1 MLGKNFNNACW
12 PKEDF
17 FQQKRSEVNYLVQVN
32 GKVRA
37 NIVLRVNLNQS
48 DVEKAVSKH
57 PNISKYLE
65 GNEIKKVIFIKDKLI
80 NFVND

>member
-1 MLGKNFNNACW
+1 MLEKNFNNACW

-17 FQQKRSEVNYLVQVN
+17 STKRSEVNYLVQVN

-48 DVEKAVSKH
+48 DVEKVYQ
-57 PNISKYLE
+57 NIQ
-65 GNEIKKVIFIKDKLI
+65 IFLNIWKGMK
-80 NFVND
+80 